1 MLLKKLFNKFFD
13 FNELFKDLF
22 KFVLNEIEKK
32 FFEILMLIFVIK
44 CIYSKGVKNKWNYVY
59 FGDEE
64 VID

>member
-1 MLLKKLFNKFFD
+1 MFFD

-44 CIYSKGVKNKWNYVY
+44 CIYGKGVKNK
-59 FGDEE
+59 
-64 VID
+64 